1 MTMNSLFEP
10 LSPYLSMKRL
20 EFLRNTALHL
30 HRDIHDDDFFSAVAD
45 LIPSRAEALKLCAPA
60 FAADGKDQWG
70 RDPRS
75 PAEESKRPAPRRP
88 ENSFPPD
95 DDDDDYDLVEME
107 GFSVFD
113 DMQENLG
120 DERDRTEIPEG
131 GPFSRK
137 RPISVSLRSVW
148 RGTEGIDPL
157 RRNIVEFIGRRLGEE
172 RKKHAVRHDPM
183 RKRVSDLRDLLRL
196 SALETDLILFLYLF
210 YEEQCDWFRGI
221 SPSPFPSPKG
231 QNVFIRVAAAAL
243 GARAELVRDALSGDA
258 PLLRYVIVNE
268 EDLALA
274 RRVMRHLAGT
284 GTGDLR
290 SVFYQPIAAQ
300 PLPWDFFPEELRAH
314 GETIASLVRADRG
327 GRGLDILLHGV
338 AGAGKTSF
346 ALTLAERLGMRAVA
360 VAVDRGDGETK
371 SREKLFS
378 SGSQA
383 TFRLGALA
391 VAEKQCDPEKDL
403 LVIDESDTLLCSVG
417 ANRLNTA
424 LDAGRCVRIWLG
436 NLSPQDLPESNL
448 RRFDYAIEFTSLG
461 ARERTSIW
469 RNAVSRFGL
478 STTFSDADLRSF
490 AERFPVSPGGISR
503 ICENLAATGV
513 AARDGHDAA
522 LALADRLLE
531 NHARL
536 LGVKFR
542 PGAAPK
548 RVSSGYVLDGLSIRG
563 DVSLQDLL
571 AASREHLRRLS
582 EGDEG
587 DGAARRDPPRL
598 NILLSGPPGC
608 GKTEFV
614 RWLGEQLGRKV
625 VILGASDLK
634 DKYVGETEKRI
645 AQSFRDAERDGAV
658 LFFDEV
664 DSFLRSRSNA
674 MQSWEI
680 SQTNE
685 LLARLEDFKGL
696 FVAATNFPSSLDPAV
711 LRRFTFKMDFGYLD
725 NTGKR
730 AFFERF
736 FADALTE
743 DEAAELDAIPNLCP
757 GDFRTVR
764 QRLDYLPGGAANA
777 RRLAALREESERKA
791 SLPPAGD
798 YDTRQ
803 RRSIGF

>member
-1 MTMNSLFEP
+1 MTMHFFFDP
-10 LSPYLSMKRL
+10 LSPYLAAKRL
-20 EFLRNTALHL
+20 EFLRNAALLLNRDL
-30 HRDIHDDDFFSAVAD
+30 HGDDFFTAVAD
-45 LIPSRAEALKLCAPA
+45 LLPSRAEALSLCAPA

-70 RDPRS
+70 RDPRHQS
-75 PAEESKRPAPRRP
+75 PKDDRPTPIRPVNGLALDDEE
-88 ENSFPPD
+88 EDDELDDFP
-95 DDDDDYDLVEME
+95 
-107 GFSVFD
+107 FFD
-113 DMQENLG
+113 EVPQNLG
-120 DERDRTEIPEG
+120 DERDHTEIPEG

-137 RPISVSLRSVW
+137 RPMGVSLRMVW
-148 RGTEGIDPL
+148 RGTCGIDAL
-157 RRNIVEFIGRRLGEE
+157 RRNVGDLVGRRFDEE
-172 RKKHAVRHDPM
+172 RRKSAVRRDPV
-183 RKRVSDLRDLLRL
+183 RKRVADLRKFLRL
-196 SALETDLILFLYLF
+196 SALETNLLVFLYLF
-210 YEEQCDWFRGI
+210 YQEQCDWFRGV
-221 SPSPFPSPKG
+221 SPSPFPSTRG
-231 QNVFIRVAAAAL
+231 QNVFVRVAAAVL
-243 GARAELVRDALSGDA
+243 DVRAELVRDALSGDA

-268 EDLALA
+268 EDFALS
-274 RRVMRHLAGT
+274 RRVVRYLSGT
-284 GTGDLR
+284 GSADLR
-290 SVFYQPIAAQ
+290 SAFYSPVETQ

-346 ALTLAERLGMRAVA
+346 ARALAERLGMRAVA
-360 VAVDRGDGETK
+360 VAVDGSDGESK
-371 SREKLFS
+371 PREKLTS
-378 SGSQA
+378 RGAQA
-383 TFRLGALA
+383 AFRLGALA
-391 VAEKQCDPEKDL
+391 VAEKQCDPERDL

-417 ANRLNTA
+417 ANRLNAA
-424 LDAGRCVRIWLG
+424 LDAGHCVRVWLG

-448 RRFDYAIEFTSLG
+448 RRFDYAIGFEPLG
-461 ARERTSIW
+461 PRERTSIW

-478 STTFSDADLRSF
+478 STTFSDADLKSF

-513 AARDGHDAA
+513 AARDGHDATM
-522 LALADRLLE
+522 ALADRLLE

-542 PGAAPK
+542 SGVGAK
-548 RVSSGYVLDGLSIRG
+548 RVSSGYVLDGLAIQG

-587 DGAARRDPPRL
+587 DGAVRRDPPRL

-614 RWLGEQLGRKV
+614 RWLGEQLDRKV
-625 VILGASDLK
+625 VALGASDLK

-645 AQSFRDAERDGAV
+645 AQAFRDAERDGAV

-664 DSFLRSRSNA
+664 DSFLRSRSTDSR
-674 MQSWEI
+674 SWEI

-711 LRRFTFKMDFGYLD
+711 LRRFTFKMAFGYLD
-725 NTGKR
+725 SAGKR
-730 AFFERF
+730 TFFERF
-736 FADALTE
+736 FGDPLTE
-743 DEAAELDAIPNLCP
+743 AEAAELDAIPNLCP
-757 GDFRTVR
+757 GDFRTAR
-764 QRLDYLPGGAANA
+764 QRLDYLPGGANNA

-791 SLPPAGD
+791 ALPPTGD
-798 YDTRQ
+798 YDTRL